1 MKVCTG
7 LLMLF
12 VVVLLSGAGC
22 RTAPLAP
29 DVTSQ
34 ARSGYGLLA
43 RKPQVK
49 RTADGLFVSGSVS
62 RGAYYSGSARMHLD
76 LQVFSESGQRL
87 ALVPTTFI
95 PNPIP
100 HSPRIPRHACYAQ
113 RVRGDFPSGVRVVVE
128 PHPVS
133 LRECANRPGEHL

>member
-1 MKVCTG
+1 MKTSVAI
-7 LLMLF
+7 LLPLT
-12 VVVLLSGAGC
+12 LLVIVGC
-22 RTAPLAP
+22 HTTPNATDVRT
-29 DVTSQ
+29 Q
-34 ARSGYGLLA
+34 ARSGYGLMT
-43 RKPQVK
+43 RRPNVE
-49 RTADGLFVSGSVS
+49 RTADGLFVSGSVG
-62 RGAYYSGSARMHLD
+62 RGAFYSGSARMHLD

-100 HSPRIPRHACYAQ
+100 HSPRIPGHACYAQ
-113 RVRGDFPSGVRVVVE
+113 RVRGDFPSGVLVVVE